1 MCIRDRDKWFTA
13 PASLVYNLGAGIT
26 APIFKQNTIRALWND
41 AKSQQR
47 IALLG
52 YHDTVLKAYE
62 EVLNLITASS
72 QMHQRKKLKE
82 EESRIHHRS
91 IYNAN
96 EMFKVGFAG
105 YLDVL
110 SADERFLDCE
120 LERIALNVESCKL
133 HIMLY
138 RALGGGSN

>member
-1 MCIRDRDKWFTA
+1 M
-13 PASLVYNLGAGIT
+13 
-26 APIFKQNTIRALWND
+26 
-41 AKSQQR
+41 
-47 IALLG
+47 
-52 YHDTVLKAYE
+52 
-62 EVLNLITASS
+62 
-72 QMHQRKKLKE
+72 QMKCL
-82 EESRIHHRS
+82 
-91 IYNAN
+91 
-96 EMFKVGFAG
+96 KVGFAG